1 MLTDFCMSILGVCM
15 STIFIMKVVTRKFV
29 CTTTYRY
36 LNINESRSQCAW
48 YARVCVSLRVR
59 CVVFE
64 VHKTK
69 RVSFRSVD
77 VCDGSKG

>member
-1 MLTDFCMSILGVCM
+1 M
-15 STIFIMKVVTRKFV
+15 STILIMKVVTPKFV

-36 LNINESRSQCAW
+36 LNINESRSQRAW
-48 YARVCVSLRVR
+48 YERICVSLRVK

-69 RVSFRSVD
+69 RVPFRSVD